1 MTLVDTT
8 FFFSFNNVVST
19 FDIIKKLWL
28 DYYLLDEEVVEL
40 LRNQKKDENGKD
52 LFFIGILLKSG
63 KIIPIESKEQA
74 DGSMTWVIT
83 EDVKNIG

>member
-28 DYYLLDEEVVEL
+28 EYYLLDEEVVEL

-63 KIIPIESKEQA
+63 KIIPIESKE
-74 DGSMTWVIT
+74 
-83 EDVKNIG
+83 